1 MRINAKRLATIS
13 SMRECYKRSVVSQG
27 GLQVQPHLQS
37 EQALDKTPT
46 FVVNRNVVPQSKE
59 KNNNQVDSAL
69 KRYLTVY

>member
-1 MRINAKRLATIS
+1 
-13 SMRECYKRSVVSQG
+13 MRECYKISVVSQG

-46 FVVNRNVVPQSKE
+46 FFCEQECCATVKRKI
-59 KNNNQVDSAL
+59 NNQVDSAL